1 MELIIG
7 IVVGIIIGL
16 VVGEGTF
23 QSAIFGSTVLTR
35 RANHFCFSN
44 WAQMCEL
51 FLA

>member
-16 VVGEGTF
+16 ESERLYFGEGTF
-23 QSAIFGSTVLTR
+23 PSAIFGSTVLTR

-44 WAQMCEL
+44 
-51 FLA
+51 